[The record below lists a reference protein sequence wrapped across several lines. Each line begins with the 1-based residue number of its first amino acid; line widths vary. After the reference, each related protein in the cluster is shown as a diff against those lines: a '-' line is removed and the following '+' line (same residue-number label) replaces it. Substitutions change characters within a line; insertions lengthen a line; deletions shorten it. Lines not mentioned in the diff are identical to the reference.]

1 MATEH
6 NAILENREKLQLSG
20 VTAIDS
26 FDDRAVVLYTNC
38 GQLTILGRNLQMQ
51 QISVETGDVTVEGE
65 VQAMR
70 YSDRDRTAP
79 TGLLGRMLR

>member
-79 TGLLGRMLR
+79 EGLLGRMLR

>member
-1 MATEH
+1 MGTMH
-6 NAILENREKLQLSG
+6 TAILENREKLQLSG

-26 FDDRAVVLYTNC
+26 FDERAVILYTCC
-38 GQLTILGRNLQMQ
+38 GQLTIIGRHLHMEQL
-51 QISVETGDVTVEGE
+51 STETGDVTVEGE

-79 TGLLGRMLR
+79 VGIMGRLLR

>member
-1 MATEH
+1 MGTMH
-6 NAILENREKLQLSG
+6 TAILENREKLQLAG

-26 FDDRAVVLYTNC
+26 FDERAVILYTSC
-38 GQLTILGRNLQMQ
+38 GQLTIIGRHLHMEQL
-51 QISVETGDVTVEGE
+51 STETGDVTVEGE

-79 TGLLGRMLR
+79 VGIMGRLLR

>member
-51 QISVETGDVTVEGE
+51 QICVETGDVTVEGE

>member
-1 MATEH
+1 MGTEH
-6 NAILENREKLQLSG
+6 NVILENREKLQLSG

-26 FDDRAVVLYTNC
+26 FDDRAVVLYTSC
-38 GQLTILGRNLQMQ
+38 GQLTILGRHLQMQ

-70 YSDRDRTAP
+70 YSDRDRSAP
-79 TGLLGRMLR
+79 QGFFGRLLR

>member
-1 MATEH
+1 MGTEH
-6 NAILENREKLQLSG
+6 SAILENRERLQLSG

-38 GQLTILGRNLQMQ
+38 GQLTILGRELHMQ

-79 TGLLGRMLR
+79 DGLLGRLLR

>member
-1 MATEH
+1 MGTEH
-6 NAILENREKLQLSG
+6 SAILENRERLQLSG

-26 FDDRAVVLYTNC
+26 FDDRAVVLYTSC
-38 GQLTILGRNLQMQ
+38 GQLTILGRQLHMQ
-51 QISVETGDVTVEGE
+51 QISVETGDVIVEGE

-79 TGLLGRMLR
+79 DTLFGRLLR

>member
-51 QISVETGDVTVEGE
+51 QINVETGDVTVEGE